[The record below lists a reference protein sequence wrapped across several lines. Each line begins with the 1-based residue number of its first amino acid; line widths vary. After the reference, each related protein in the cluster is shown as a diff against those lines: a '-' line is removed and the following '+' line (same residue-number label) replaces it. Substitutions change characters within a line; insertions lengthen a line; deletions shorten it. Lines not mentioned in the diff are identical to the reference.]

1 MSQGWIQ
8 LQLDIARENLREK
21 NAFNTALANQR
32 KREKKWYEGGI
43 IGSVLGAIGGFLVGS
58 VPGAIAGY
66 NIGKEVGTQYHA
78 HDDEDELSEE
88 LAAEVFGGG
97 KFSKHQMRE
106 AVKDL
111 KATVSDQ
118 YDALDQRV
126 VSSAFNAF
134 LGIKG
139 AGGFMDE
146 TAKTAWQGMTFGEK
160 IATSFGAE
168 PLAPGAGE
176 AGPINEGYR
185 ETKLFGKETGR
196 GGRGFFPA
204 IGDVSKSAFS
214 LRDKEGLPISKKDFL
229 TSPGMQFLR
238 NINLYQG
245 VTGGMDWAQVFGYDA
260 DEEKD

>member
-118 YDALDQRV
+118 YDALYVCIMNYDH
-126 VSSAFNAF
+126 
-134 LGIKG
+134 
-139 AGGFMDE
+139 D
-146 TAKTAWQGMTFGEK
+146 
-160 IATSFGAE
+160 
-168 PLAPGAGE
+168 
-176 AGPINEGYR
+176 
-185 ETKLFGKETGR
+185 
-196 GGRGFFPA
+196 
-204 IGDVSKSAFS
+204 
-214 LRDKEGLPISKKDFL
+214 
-229 TSPGMQFLR
+229 LR
-238 NINLYQG
+238 NVAPTGFSAHRNGMRYTDYTGTSRDPYVDYTLAA
-245 VTGGMDWAQVFGYDA
+245 VTAADNAIFFGTNF
-260 DEEKD
+260 